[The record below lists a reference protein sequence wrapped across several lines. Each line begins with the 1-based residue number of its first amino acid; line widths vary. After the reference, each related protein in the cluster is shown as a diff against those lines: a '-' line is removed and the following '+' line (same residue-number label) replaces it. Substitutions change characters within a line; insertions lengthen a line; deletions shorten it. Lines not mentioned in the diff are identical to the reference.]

1 MLPGISA
8 VLRKKRIWPLFGLL
22 LRGITV
28 FETEDA

>member
-8 VLRKKRIWPLFGLL
+8 VLRKKHIWLLFRLL
-22 LRGITV
+22 LHGITV